1 MKTLADLK
9 FHGYDIEKVLIEK
22 KDGLDGS
29 DEFSI
34 FYKIIPSDSSFD
46 KVNIIQG
53 VLIEATENFPYT
65 IEVKIRGNFTISNS
79 KDIKS
84 KKKMLKENCAA
95 ILFPYVRSLVSLL
108 SSQTDYTKVILP
120 VINFVNLIED
130 VNNEDITLDSS
141 LFIDF
146 E

>member
-22 KDGLDGS
+22 KDELNGS

-34 FYKIIPSDSSFD
+34 FYKIVPSDSNFD

-79 KDIKS
+79 KFSNI
-84 KKKMLKENCAA
+84 M
-95 ILFPYVRSLVSLL
+95 
-108 SSQTDYTKVILP
+108 
-120 VINFVNLIED
+120 NLHI
-130 VNNEDITLDSS
+130 
-141 LFIDF
+141 
-146 E
+146 

>member
-9 FHGYDIEKVLIEK
+9 FHGYDVEKVLIEK
-22 KDGLDGS
+22 KENLNGS

-34 FYKIIPSDSSFD
+34 FYKIIPSDNNFD
-46 KVNIIQG
+46 KANIIQG
-53 VLIEATENFPYT
+53 VLIEATESFPYT
-65 IEVKIRGNFTISNS
+65 IEVKIRGNFTVSNS

-108 SSQTDYTKVILP
+108 SSQTDYTKITLP
-120 VINFVNLIED
+120 AINFVNLIED
-130 VNNEDITLDSS
+130 IKDEDIILSNN

>member
-22 KDGLDGS
+22 KDELNGS

-34 FYKIIPSDSSFD
+34 FYKIVPSDSNFD

-79 KDIKS
+79 KDTKA

-95 ILFPYVRSLVSLL
+95 VLFPYVRSLVSLL
-108 SSQTDYTKVILP
+108 RF
-120 VINFVNLIED
+120 FV
-130 VNNEDITLDSS
+130 SFS
-141 LFIDF
+141 LSYC
-146 E
+146 